1 MPMLDASNDS
11 GFIVAAS
18 WKWQEYTASRT
29 LKIIVRKSA
38 DDAVRRAQ
46 GTWRPNGRC
55 CNGFSGDQA
64 LHCTADSLPSGIA
77 ALSCCAR
84 SPVLSSGLGCCG
96 GSLISFQDVSTSLE
110 SGKGPI
116 DFHSHGRP
124 SLRDLRRPQS
134 TSPITVRR
142 SGVYDWQAEVRLV
155 RGAAK

>member
-1 MPMLDASNDS
+1 MRQAAPTHLRQTGALA
-11 GFIVAAS
+11 GLVAGG
-18 WKWQEYTASRT
+18 
-29 LKIIVRKSA
+29 LSA
-38 DDAVRRAQ
+38 I
-46 GTWRPNGRC
+46 GY
-55 CNGFSGDQA
+55 A

-77 ALSCCAR
+77 ARSCCAR

-116 DFHSHGRP
+116 NFHSHGRP

-142 SGVYDWQAEVRLV
+142 SGVYDGQAEVRLV